1 MPKTKRKA
9 ETVNASASRMLVQLV
24 LEVTY
29 KCDHDCIFCYN
40 CWKHEYPVER
50 EMTPAEFGEVLEKM
64 PRSAQISLSGGE
76 PLLRKDIVEI
86 AKAAKQRTG
95 RVTLLT
101 TGELLTPKLADELT
115 KFGVFL
121 QIPLHGT
128 EKNHDRMT
136 RRKGSYRKAL
146 DAMAL
151 LSEKRIPF
159 GTSTVV
165 CRDNIDEFQT
175 ILQIVAAMGARESIA
190 IRFLPGGE
198 GLKHTELMMDRKQT
212 IRMMDC
218 LEDASHKY
226 GLRCAIGAPNLPC
239 VIDEKPYKRMNFG
252 GCGAGMEWFTVDPSG
267 RLRICNHSP
276 TILGDLRKQELGAIL
291 KHPLL
296 DKLRNLELVPQKC
309 GGCGHREICRGGC
322 RAVAETLYNDMSA
335 PDPLF
340 GAK

>member
-1 MPKTKRKA
+1 
-9 ETVNASASRMLVQLV
+9 MLVQLV

-29 KCDHDCIFCYN
+29 KCNHDCIFCYN

-50 EMTPAEFGEVLEKM
+50 ELTAAEFGAVLEKM

-86 AKAAKQRTG
+86 AQVAKRRAG
-95 RVTLLT
+95 HVTLLT
-101 TGELLTPKLADELT
+101 TGELLTPKMADELT
-115 KFGVFL
+115 KVGVFI

-128 EKNHDRMT
+128 EKNHDGMT

-146 DAMAL
+146 EAMAL

-165 CRDNIDEFQT
+165 CSDNIDEFHT
-175 ILQIVAAMGARESIA
+175 ILQIVSAMGARESIA

-198 GLKHTELMMDRKQT
+198 GLKHPELMMDRKQT
-212 IRMMDC
+212 KRMMEC
-218 LEDASHKY
+218 LEEASRRY
-226 GLRCAIGAPNLPC
+226 GLRCALGAPNLPC
-239 VIDEKPYKRMNFG
+239 IIDEKPFKRINFG
-252 GCGAGMEWFTVDPSG
+252 GCGAGLEWFTVDPSG

-276 TILGDLRKQELGAIL
+276 TILGDLRNQEFKDIL
-291 KHPLL
+291 RHPLL
-296 DKLRNLELVPQKC
+296 EKLKKMELVPQKC
-309 GGCGHREICRGGC
+309 GGCWHRERCRGGC
-322 RAVAETLYNDMSA
+322 RAVAETLYNDWSA

-340 GAK
+340 RISR